1 MAVIRPIYLPT
12 GRWARWAIAGF
23 CDSVLE
29 RLGRDRSSTELRIFM
44 YAVTQGGW
52 EEIRRAVRR
61 WLRLKRGRIAAAYVG
76 TDHGLT
82 DPDALERMIGDG
94 VAVHLMV
101 NYVGVFHPKVLW
113 LSGGRHE
120 TLWAGSNNLTR
131 EALVFN
137 IEFATVTTFK
147 RSYPALDRWY
157 GMIQQGS
164 VPATHELIEDYRRQ
178 RLQFGRSQAAA
189 GAFTWRRRWQQA
201 VPRVQAARRGRQPRA
216 STGRAVLDA
225 IITGDLVIEIM
236 PRETG
241 TAGSQIQLPKEVA
254 TRFFGLP
261 NRVGRSMVVRLSNV
275 STRSSRSL
283 RMTLFGN
290 NTTRLSLR
298 ELEFGHRP
306 CVVVFRKQA
315 KRFDFEIVPEGIF
328 PARYGELL
336 RHCSQRTRAGSRRWG
351 LVENGA

>member
-1 MAVIRPIYLPT
+1 MAIIRPIYLPT

-23 CDSVLE
+23 RDSVLE
-29 RLGRDRSSTELRIFM
+29 RLGRDRSSTELRIFV

-52 EEIRRAVRR
+52 EEIRGAVRR
-61 WLRLKRGRIAAAYVG
+61 WLRLKQGRRAVAYVG

-113 LSGGRHE
+113 LSGGRRE
-120 TLWAGSNNLTR
+120 TLWVGSNNLTR

-137 IEFATVTTFK
+137 IEFATKTTFK
-147 RSYPALDRWY
+147 RPYPALDRWY

-164 VPATHELIEDYRRQ
+164 VPATHELIEDYRQQ
-178 RLQFGRSQAAA
+178 RLQFGRSQARA
-189 GAFTWRRRWQQA
+189 GAFTWRRRWQEA
-201 VPRVQAARRGRQPRA
+201 APRVQVARRGRQLTAR
-216 STGRAVLDA
+216 TGRAVLDP
-225 IITGDLVIEIM
+225 IVTGDLVTEIM

-241 TAGSQIQLPKEVA
+241 TAGSQVQLPKEVA

-261 NRVGRSMVVRLSNV
+261 NRVGRSIVVRLSNV
-275 STRSSRSL
+275 STGSSRSL
-283 RMTLFGN
+283 RMTLFAN

-306 CVVVFRKQA
+306 CVVVFRK
-315 KRFDFEIVPEGIF
+315 RGRGFGFEIVPQAIF
-328 PARYGELL
+328 PARYRQLL
-336 RHCSQRTRAGSRRWG
+336 RHCRHRTRAGSRRWG
-351 LVENGA
+351 LVENQA